1 MSPMLVLLVED
12 LVILVKWSLWKLIL
26 NNNALLPSYIRI
38 ASVINIRR
46 RNLLQQISLPNYL
59 AWESIWWHRGA
70 TLHNLYFRDEWIRL
84 HLIAPWLFCLVVCT
98 AECGSRSLCYSANQP
113 VIPVLL
119 MWEVMLHATL
129 SFSHQCSLCLWLYL
143 SIPLH
148 LYLRDC
154 CFSVIG
160 PLFRLA
166 HRVSLLGMF
175 TWIHASRLLANAT
188 PLFF

>member
-1 MSPMLVLLVED
+1 MII
-12 LVILVKWSLWKLIL
+12 VILNSNIL
-26 NNNALLPSYIRI
+26 SPSYSLNDPYPPGLNCCDWRPCQIIKIFDDTEEQLYTICTSETRE
-38 ASVINIRR
+38 SVC
-46 RNLLQQISLPNYL
+46 LFA
-59 AWESIWWHRGA
+59 AW
-70 TLHNLYFRDEWIRL
+70 
-84 HLIAPWLFCLVVCT
+84 WLFCLAVYM